1 MLVSINMLHQGL
13 LSNAIDRGIYMKS
26 NQRKDTLENKETLNF
41 LITITQML
49 NSSNAILGRNDEM
62 FALDTSKFPKLLINE
77 NADLGRLFIERKLVL
92 DHCELFGV
100 MSIVTAHF
108 TDKNILFCDIADSLS
123 PLNHNE
129 DENYPFHKDVRNWF
143 LSIPYF
149 SEKDKVKYEAVYKN
163 TKNEISELMQEHIA
177 IFSLNGKIDMQ
188 DDRDKLH

>member
-1 MLVSINMLHQGL
+1 
-13 LSNAIDRGIYMKS
+13 MKL

-62 FALDTSKFPKLLINE
+62 FALDTSKLPKLLISE

-92 DHCELFGV
+92 DHSELFGV
-100 MSIVTAHF
+100 MSIVTAYF

-123 PLNHNE
+123 PLNINE
-129 DENYPFHKDVRNWF
+129 DKEYPLHEDVRNWF
-143 LSIPYF
+143 LSIPQF

-163 TKNEISELMQEHIA
+163 TKNEISELMEELIGIYSSSGSIA
-177 IFSLNGKIDMQ
+177 VQ
-188 DDRDKLH
+188 DDKEILH